1 MLHLGLAGLTL
12 AGGGFLKTFLP
23 GGRFGVRNSL
33 PHPLHYHRFSLLKEK
48 VPPLIVIE
56 FASKNGKEE
65 KDSSPPPEKGDYFA
79 RSHRECFAIVM

>member
-1 MLHLGLAGLTL
+1 VKSQVASVPFGD
-12 AGGGFLKTFLP
+12 FL
-23 GGRFGVRNSL
+23 
-33 PHPLHYHRFSLLKEK
+33 
-48 VPPLIVIE
+48 VIE